1 MHMASIHK
9 SFGKWRVQIRK
20 KGFPT
25 LTEHFDTKR
34 EADAFASIT
43 ESKMIT
49 GRYIDTNEA
58 KNFLFSD
65 ALDKFEQEEADA
77 GRKSIRQLRSQLKML
92 RLTNLAQMSVLNIKP
107 KDLIAYKN
115 KRIKEVKVTSYHK
128 DHNLLHRLFQVIM
141 IDWAI
146 HLPLGNP
153 MKLVPKPRS
162 KVADSRERRLEENEE
177 ELLLEDLNKTS
188 YETAIVVMLALET
201 GMRRGE
207 IMNMEVNHID
217 MKNQQLSI
225 PETKTGKPR
234 NIPLSKQAFHAI
246 AKRMVVILNR
256 VQQVYPKEFMQSVQE
271 VTSKGKVVNI
281 NNSIRRTK
289 TPQNEKG
296 FKLFRMKADSITR
309 AFNRACKRQGINDL
323 TFHDLRHEATSRL
336 FEYGL
341 DMMEVSHITG
351 HKDLKMLKR
360 YTHLKPINIANKI
373 NSFRDKSQ

>member
-1 MHMASIHK
+1 MASIHK
-9 SFGKWRVQIRK
+9 SFGKWRVQIRR

-25 LTEHFDTKR
+25 LTEHFKSKK

-65 ALDKFEQEEADA
+65 ALDRFEQEEADA
-77 GRKSIRQLRSQLKML
+77 DRKSIRQLRSQLKML
-92 RLTNLAQMSVLNIKP
+92 RLTNLAQMAVLNIKP

-153 MKLVPKPRS
+153 MKLVPKPKS
-162 KVADSRERRLEENEE
+162 KVSDARERRLEGNEE
-177 ELLLEDLNKTS
+177 ELLLKDLNKTS
-188 YETAIVVMLALET
+188 YETALVVMLALET

-207 IMNMEVNHID
+207 IMNMEINHID
-217 MKNQQLSI
+217 MKNEQLSI

-234 NIPLSKQAFHAI
+234 NIPLSKQAFDAI
-246 AKRMVVILNR
+246 AKRLIVILGS
-256 VQQVYPKEFMQSVQE
+256 VKQQHPKEFNQTLAE
-271 VTSKGKVVNI
+271 VMSKGKVVNI
-281 NNSIRRTK
+281 NNTRRTRAPK
-289 TPQNEKG
+289 NDKG
-296 FKLFRMKADSITR
+296 IKLFKMQADSIST
-309 AFNRACKRQGINDL
+309 AYKRACKRQGIHDL

-373 NSFRDKSQ
+373 NSFRDNK

>member
-1 MHMASIHK
+1 MASIHK
-9 SFGKWRVQIRK
+9 SFGKWRVQIRR

-25 LTEHFDTKR
+25 LTEHFKSKK

-49 GRYIDTNEA
+49 GRYIDTSEA

-65 ALDKFEQEEADA
+65 ALDRFEKEEADA

-92 RLTNLAQMSVLNIKP
+92 RLTNLAQMAVLNIKP

-153 MKLVPKPRS
+153 MKLVPKPKS
-162 KVADSRERRLEENEE
+162 KVSDARERRLEGNEE
-177 ELLLEDLNKTS
+177 ELLLKDLNKTS

-207 IMNMEVNHID
+207 IMNIKLKHID
-217 MKNQQLSI
+217 TKKQQLSI
-225 PETKTGKPR
+225 PTTKTGRPR
-234 NIPLSKQAFHAI
+234 DIPLSEKAFEAVV
-246 AKRMVVILNR
+246 KRIIFIRHGHVVIETKGDNITYLDN
-256 VQQVYPKEFMQSVQE
+256 F
-271 VTSKGKVVNI
+271 VTRPEMKDN
-281 NNSIRRTK
+281 
-289 TPQNEKG
+289 P
-296 FKLFRMKADSITR
+296 LFSYSPDSISR
-309 AFNRACKRQGINDL
+309 AYSRACKRQGIENL

-341 DMMEVSHITG
+341 DMMEVRHITG

-360 YTHLKPINIANKI
+360 YTHLKPSNIANKI
-373 NSFRDKSQ
+373 NSFRSKSHVH

>member
-1 MHMASIHK
+1 MASIHK
-9 SFGKWRVQIRK
+9 SFGKWRVQIRR

-25 LTEHFDTKR
+25 LTEHFKSKK

-65 ALDKFEQEEADA
+65 ALDRFEQEEADA

-92 RLTNLAQMSVLNIKP
+92 RLTNLAQMAVLNIKP

-153 MKLVPKPRS
+153 MKLVPKPKS
-162 KVADSRERRLEENEE
+162 KVSDARERRLEGNEE
-177 ELLLEDLNKTS
+177 ELLLKDLNKTS
-188 YETAIVVMLALET
+188 YETALVVMLALET

-207 IMNMEVNHID
+207 IMNMEVNHIHT
-217 MKNQQLSI
+217 KREQLSI

-246 AKRMVVILNR
+246 TKRMIVILNR
-256 VQQVYPKEFMQSVQE
+256 VQEVYPKEFMQTAQR
-271 VTSKGKVVNI
+271 VTSKEKVVNI

-296 FKLFRMKADSITR
+296 FKLFKMKADSITR
-309 AFNRACKRQGINDL
+309 ALLEIK
-323 TFHDLRHEATSRL
+323 
-336 FEYGL
+336 YGNG
-341 DMMEVSHITG
+341 S
-351 HKDLKMLKR
+351 KDLSEIDNM
-360 YTHLKPINIANKI
+360 PMINFNEIQSI
-373 NSFRDKSQ
+373 D